1 MRTTTMRLRFTRS
14 HGLAVLACLLAA
26 PALGASPNDL
36 LPEAPA
42 KAVIV
47 RACTTCHQA
56 PQIVAKPHTAEEWDS
71 IVGRMVDRGARAS
84 EDEQDQII
92 AYLTEHFGP
101 PAPAPGAR
109 KAASR

>member
-1 MRTTTMRLRFTRS
+1 MERTMMRPGFTRS
-14 HGLAVLACLLAA
+14 LGLAVLACLLAS

-42 KAVIV
+42 KAVIE

-56 PQIVAKPHTAEEWDS
+56 PQIVAKPHTGEEWDS

-84 EDEQDQII
+84 DDEQDQII